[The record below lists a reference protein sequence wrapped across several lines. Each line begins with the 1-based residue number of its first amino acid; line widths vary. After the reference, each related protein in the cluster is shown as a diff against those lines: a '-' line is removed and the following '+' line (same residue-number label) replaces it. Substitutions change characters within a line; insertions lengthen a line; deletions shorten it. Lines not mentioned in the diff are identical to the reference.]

1 MKRIISLAL
10 VASLVFSLTA
20 VAGNTG
26 DLVTK
31 GLARGMD
38 NMVAAPAEVFHATV
52 LDCSEYSL
60 VGLITGPVKGTIFG
74 LCRFFGGLADFA
86 TIGLIPDEASPYR
99 NLMIVPIYLQ
109 HEVAASQP
117 VAFPAPQK

>member
-1 MKRIISLAL
+1 MKRILSITL
-10 VASLVFSLTA
+10 VASLVLSAF
-20 VAGNTG
+20 AGPTG

-60 VGLITGPVKGTIFG
+60 VGLITGPVKGTIFS

-86 TIGLIPDEASPYR
+86 TIGLIPDESSPYR
-99 NLMIVPIYLQ
+99 TLMVVPIYLQ
-109 HEVAASQP
+109 REVAASQP
-117 VAFPAPQK
+117 AAFPAPQK

>member
-1 MKRIISLAL
+1 MKRIISLTLA
-10 VASLVFSLTA
+10 VSLVFGLTA
-20 VAGNTG
+20 VANTG

-38 NMVAAPAEVFHATV
+38 NMVAAPAEIFHATV

-99 NLMIVPIYLQ
+99 TLMVLPVYLQ
-109 HEVAASQP
+109 REVAASQP
-117 VAFPAPQK
+117 AAFPAPQK